1 MPQFIS
7 WGKSNSQ
14 KMANMQFGV
23 IKCWDVYLSEKK
35 MLGHLIGLFI
45 LHVFFLFFSFEW
57 CRLDFTYLF
66 HESFAIWVLRIDNYI
81 IRKFCFTGVE
91 YWLFLLFYTLFFCK
105 CSLQNYTSLSIFQKW
120 RLLQMIPVAVHLCW

>member
-1 MPQFIS
+1 MLGRLPFR
-7 WGKSNSQ
+7 
-14 KMANMQFGV
+14 
-23 IKCWDVYLSEKK
+23 KK

-91 YWLFLLFYTLFFCK
+91 YGLFLLFYTLFFF
-105 CSLQNYTSLSIFQKW
+105 LQ
-120 RLLQMIPVAVHLCW
+120 V